1 MSQEN
6 VEIVRGF
13 LPAPDV
19 NIVPLVRDDEMW
31 PALVDASH
39 ISFAHADYESVLKGL
54 PDGDKTYVGADG
66 ERALWLDWLAP
77 WVSYRVGAEEYVDLG
92 ERVLVRS
99 YAFGRSE
106 ASTAEVKL
114 THGDIWTIRDGKLA
128 RVEYYTSRAEA
139 LKAAGLEE

>member
-6 VEIVRGF
+6 VEIVKGF

-19 NIVPLVRDDEMW
+19 NIVPLVRDDGMW
-31 PALVDASH
+31 LALVDARSP
-39 ISFAHADYESVLKGL
+39 FAHADYESVLKGL
-54 PDGDKTYVGADG
+54 PDGDKTYVGVDG

-77 WVSYRVGAEEYVDLG
+77 WASYRVGAEEYIDLG

-114 THGDIWTIRDGKLA
+114 THGDIWTIRNGKLA

>member
-6 VEIVRGF
+6 VEIVKGF

-19 NIVPLVRDDEMW
+19 NIVPLVRDDDMW
-31 PALVDASH
+31 LALVDARSP
-39 ISFAHADYESVLKGL
+39 FVHADYESVNKGL
-54 PDGDKTYVGADG
+54 PDGDKAYVGVDG

-77 WVSYRVGAEEYVDLG
+77 WVSYRVGAEEYIDLG

-99 YAFGRSE
+99 YAFGRPE

-139 LKAAGLEE
+139 FKAAGLEE

>member
-6 VEIVRGF
+6 VEIVKGF

-19 NIVPLVRDDEMW
+19 NIVPLVRDDELW
-31 PALVDASH
+31 LALVDASH

-114 THGDIWTIRDGKLA
+114 THGDIWTIRRGKLA
-128 RVEYYTSRAEA
+128 RVEYYTTRAEA